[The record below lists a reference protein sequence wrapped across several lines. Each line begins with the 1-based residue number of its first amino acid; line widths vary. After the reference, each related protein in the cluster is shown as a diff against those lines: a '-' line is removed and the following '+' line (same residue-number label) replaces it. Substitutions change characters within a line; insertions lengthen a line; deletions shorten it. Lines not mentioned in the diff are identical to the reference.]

1 MHRLTPILALALLCA
16 CGGTISTSTSTPP
29 SPSPPSNNCTS
40 SGSFSPT
47 WALPQPA
54 SNPIPT
60 IQSATVSGDT
70 LKMTFV
76 SGTPIFQVTVQS
88 NAHFSQDPSGNP
100 VNLAGTAGVRI
111 LLSGFRGFRP
121 NYSGPTTLT
130 SSGPLLLQVA
140 ELGDFEGY
148 VNWGVGVSA
157 PACANV
163 TTSGSTLTFH
173 FIKAPSH

>member
-1 MHRLTPILALALLCA
+1 MHRLTQILAVTLLCA
-16 CGGTISTSTSTPP
+16 CGAATSTTTLP
-29 SPSPPSNNCTS
+29 SPSPPGNSCTS
-40 SGSFSPT
+40 SGPESPT

-70 LKMTFV
+70 LKVTFV
-76 SGTPIFQVTVQS
+76 TGTPIFQVTPQS
-88 NAHFSQDPSGNP
+88 SAHFSQDPSGKP
-100 VNLAGTAGVRI
+100 VNLAGSAGARI

-121 NYSGPTTLT
+121 NYAGPTTLT

-148 VNWGVGVSA
+148 VSWGVGLST
-157 PACANV
+157 PGCANV

-173 FIKAPSH
+173 FIKTPSQ